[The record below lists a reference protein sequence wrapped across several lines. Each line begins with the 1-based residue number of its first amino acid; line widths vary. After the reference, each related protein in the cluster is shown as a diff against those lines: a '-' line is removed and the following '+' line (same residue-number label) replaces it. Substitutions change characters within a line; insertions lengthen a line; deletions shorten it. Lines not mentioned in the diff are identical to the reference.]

1 LDIYEKSVLKR
12 GRFFE
17 LRLYESSE
25 FQGWAKNIQQ
35 KLDGLIPRKIHLSL
49 SYALEKGIKGFLEG
63 LHYILKENDR
73 LTPSTYIPSL
83 HILAQDAEKIVQKY
97 KKIASVEGAGTG
109 FGGLIASA
117 IDFPALIT
125 IKLKMLQEI
134 SLLFGYSLT
143 DFEERLYIV
152 KVLQLEFSSKE
163 FKKKYWAELKQW
175 TELQDGLA
183 SKTHSWK
190 TFDWEEFYM
199 EYKQS
204 IELAKLFQM
213 IPGLGAIVGAWAN
226 YSFLEDL
233 GETAILCYELRYLQE
248 KYGEEIAW

>member
-1 LDIYEKSVLKR
+1 MDIYEKSVLKR
-12 GRFFE
+12 GRFYE
-17 LRLYESSE
+17 SRLYETSE
-25 FQGWAKNIQQ
+25 FHTWAKNAQH
-35 KLDGLIPRKIHLSL
+35 KLDGLIPQKIHLSF
-49 SYALEKGIKGFLEG
+49 SYALEKGIKGFLHG
-63 LHYILKENDR
+63 LHYMLKEKDR
-73 LTPSTYIPSL
+73 LRPSSYIPSL
-83 HILAQDAEKIVQKY
+83 YILAKDAEKIVQKY
-97 KKIASVEGAGTG
+97 KRIASVEGAGTG

-143 DFEERLYIV
+143 DFDERLYIV

-163 FKKKYWAELKQW
+163 YKKKYWVELKKLA
-175 TELQDGLA
+175 ELQDGLA
-183 SKTHSWK
+183 CKTHSWK
-190 TFDWEEFYM
+190 AFNWEEFYM

-204 IELAKLFQM
+204 IELVKLFQM